1 MAFSSNVWNQLKNLS
16 VDDFIAALERD
27 GYVREERRGAV
38 LCYVK
43 SHHSVAQRRRIVVH
57 YHPGK
62 TWGAKF
68 LKGLLKDTGWDEDD
82 LRRLKLIK

>member
-1 MAFSSNVWNQLKNLS
+1 VAYDANVWNQLKNFTCDEFLK
-16 VDDFIAALERD
+16 ALEKD
-27 GYVREERRGAV
+27 GWKDEERRGAKR
-38 LCYVK
+38 CFVK
-43 SHHSVAQRRRIVVH
+43 GSRRIVIH

-68 LKGLLKDTGWDEDD
+68 LKGLLADTGWTEPD